1 LPILI
6 VPIVALN
13 FLEFE
18 YKILDFFKNY
28 IKNDVLDIIVPF
40 ITSLGNGGFIW
51 ILLTVILLLIKKTR
65 KTGFYMALSLILSF
79 VVCNLTLKP
88 IIARPRPFEIYKD
101 MTLLIKAPTDF
112 SFPSGHSAS
121 SFAAAFA
128 FLMGN
133 IKIKDDKKY
142 LSNKKWVFALL
153 FLATLIALSRLYLY
167 VHFPSDVFVAI
178 LLGIAFGYI
187 SAKIVDFI
195 YAKNRKEI

>member
-1 LPILI
+1 
-6 VPIVALN
+6 
-13 FLEFE
+13 
-18 YKILDFFKNY
+18 
-28 IKNDVLDIIVPF
+28 
-40 ITSLGNGGFIW
+40 
-51 ILLTVILLLIKKTR
+51 
-65 KTGFYMALSLILSF
+65 MALSLILSF

-88 IIARPRPFEIYKD
+88 VIARPRPFEIYKD

-142 LSNKKWVFALL
+142 LSNKKWVFALI

>member
-1 LPILI
+1 MPILI

-88 IIARPRPFEIYKD
+88 VIARPRPFEIYKD
-101 MTLLIKAPTDF
+101 MPLLIKAPTDF

-142 LSNKKWVFALL
+142 LSNKKWVFALI